1 MYVSMHAYI
10 YNGCVCLLDIC
21 LYMYTEICR
30 MMSAGTV
37 AAAMHL
43 SPGEALSDP
52 NILVELGLWSSA
64 PEGMVAFRCI

>member
-1 MYVSMHAYI
+1 
-10 YNGCVCLLDIC
+10 
-21 LYMYTEICR
+21 MYTEICR